1 MRYFALLVLLMSMA
15 CQDVKRPERP
25 DDLISEEKMVDIFVD
40 AYLMNAARSISVQT
54 INESGIKLDSILYKK
69 YAIDSLQFVKSNAY
83 YTANLNGYIDLFTK
97 VESRLQDI
105 KEEKDSLQKVFQKE
119 EGFQQKID
127 SVKQEQTLV
136 QPVASDSLPPEE

>member
-1 MRYFALLVLLMSMA
+1 MALLVLLMSLA

>member
-1 MRYFALLVLLMSMA
+1 MA

-54 INESGIKLDSILYKK
+54 INESGIKLDSVLYKK

-83 YTANLNGYIDLFTK
+83 YTSNLNGYIELFTK
-97 VESRLQDI
+97 VETKLHAI
-105 KEEKDSLQKVFQKE
+105 KEQKDSVQKAFQKE
-119 EGFQQKID
+119 QGFQQKID
-127 SVKQEQTLV
+127 SVKQEQKLV
-136 QPVASDSLPPEE
+136 QPVASDSLATEE

>member
-1 MRYFALLVLLMSMA
+1 MA

>member
-136 QPVASDSLPPEE
+136 QPVASDSLPLEE